1 MPNWLCN
8 YETMFL
14 KMKDSSARYLSR
26 GTFYSWGK
34 KKSSS
39 NPCWTNYVTTTL
51 SLNDRKDSSRVFQSE
66 GRGGSNGRL
75 FEWKRENRNI
85 TLVIAII
92 IKGSS
97 CGRSVKACDLGNF
110 STFPESE
117 TDKRFGTNL
126 FNVFLWSEVMSHSN
140 IWFRLQDQIAYPW
153 SSRNWANP
161 NK

>member
-14 KMKDSSARYLSR
+14 KIKDSLARYLSR

-66 GRGGSNGRL
+66 GRGV
-75 FEWKRENRNI
+75 RENRII
-85 TLVIAII
+85 TLVITII

-117 TDKRFGTNL
+117 IDKRFGTNL
-126 FNVFLWSEVMSHSN
+126 FSVFLWSEVMSHSN
-140 IWFRLQDQIAYPW
+140 IWLRLQDQKAYPW

>member
-1 MPNWLCN
+1 
-8 YETMFL
+8 MFL

-39 NPCWTNYVTTTL
+39 NPWWTNYVTTTL

-66 GRGGSNGRL
+66 GRGV
-75 FEWKRENRNI
+75 RENRII
-85 TLVIAII
+85 TLVITII

-126 FNVFLWSEVMSHSN
+126 FSVFLWSEVMSHSN
-140 IWFRLQDQIAYPW
+140 IWLRLQDQIAYP
-153 SSRNWANP
+153 
-161 NK
+161 

>member
-1 MPNWLCN
+1 MQLWDHVFKN
-8 YETMFL
+8 EGFL
-14 KMKDSSARYLSR
+14 GEIFIKRDILQL
-26 GTFYSWGK
+26 GK
-34 KKSSS
+34 KKSTS

-66 GRGGSNGRL
+66 GRGV
-75 FEWKRENRNI
+75 RENRII
-85 TLVIAII
+85 TLVITII

-97 CGRSVKACDLGNF
+97 CGRSVKVCDLGNF

-117 TDKRFGTNL
+117 IDKRFGTNL
-126 FNVFLWSEVMSHSN
+126 FSVFLWSEVMSHSN
-140 IWFRLQDQIAYPW
+140 IWLRLQDQIAYPW

>member
-14 KMKDSSARYLSR
+14 KMKDSLARYLSR

-34 KKSSS
+34 KKSTS

-66 GRGGSNGRL
+66 GRGV
-75 FEWKRENRNI
+75 RENRII
-85 TLVIAII
+85 TLVITII

-126 FNVFLWSEVMSHSN
+126 LSVFLWSEVMSHSN
-140 IWFRLQDQIAYPW
+140 IWLRLQDQIAYPW

>member
-1 MPNWLCN
+1 MQLWDHVFKN
-8 YETMFL
+8 EGFL
-14 KMKDSSARYLSR
+14 GKIFIKRDILQL
-26 GTFYSWGK
+26 GK
-34 KKSSS
+34 KKSTS

-66 GRGGSNGRL
+66 GRGV
-75 FEWKRENRNI
+75 RENRII
-85 TLVIAII
+85 TLVITII

-126 FNVFLWSEVMSHSN
+126 FSVFLWSEVMSHSN
-140 IWFRLQDQIAYPW
+140 IWLRLQDQIAYPW

>member
-1 MPNWLCN
+1 MQLWDHVFKN
-8 YETMFL
+8 EGFL
-14 KMKDSSARYLSR
+14 GEIFIKRDILQL
-26 GTFYSWGK
+26 GK
-34 KKSSS
+34 KKSTS

-66 GRGGSNGRL
+66 GRGV
-75 FEWKRENRNI
+75 RENRII
-85 TLVIAII
+85 TLVITII

-97 CGRSVKACDLGNF
+97 CGRSVKVCDLGNF

-126 FNVFLWSEVMSHSN
+126 FSVFLWSEVMSHSN
-140 IWFRLQDQIAYPW
+140 IWLRLQDQIAYPW

>member
-1 MPNWLCN
+1 MQLWDHVFKN
-8 YETMFL
+8 EGFL
-14 KMKDSSARYLSR
+14 GEIFIKRDILQL
-26 GTFYSWGK
+26 GK
-34 KKSSS
+34 KKSTS

-66 GRGGSNGRL
+66 GRGV
-75 FEWKRENRNI
+75 RENRII
-85 TLVIAII
+85 TLVITII

-117 TDKRFGTNL
+117 IDKRFGTNL
-126 FNVFLWSEVMSHSN
+126 FSVFLWSEVMSHSN
-140 IWFRLQDQIAYPW
+140 IWLRLQDQIAYPW